1 MQSVESKA
9 QPQRLP
15 HPVRITEQVWP
26 EGTVPVVSIWCI
38 TYNHVNFIR
47 DAIEG
52 FLMQET
58 TFPVEIFIHDD
69 ASTDGTAEVIKEYAG
84 KYPQLFWTVF
94 QTENQWS
101 KGNKKILFDYL
112 AQQRGEFIALCEGDD
127 YWTSPHKLQKQWAL
141 LEAHPAS
148 FMVGG
153 FSLTLRDGLAEK
165 SNQDFLVGPLQTKA
179 SYSLKDLFHQGFH
192 TSTYFLRVAIA
203 EELETFAR
211 GGAFTNADTVIQM
224 LAAAKGDV
232 LFLDEV
238 VSRYRLHA
246 GGVWTGAIPH
256 RKVDDAQKTVKL
268 FDNYLGGKYSHE
280 LSTAAMDLA
289 ETISKELMADRRLGA
304 AFAVYGVTL
313 KNLFPRSL
321 GRLLA
326 WPLLLPLYRWPNL
339 MNKLTMKLA
348 LRSRVRQLGNSL
360 KRVGVTR

>member
-1 MQSVESKA
+1 MF
-9 QPQRLP
+9 
-15 HPVRITEQVWP
+15 
-26 EGTVPVVSIWCI
+26 CI
-38 TYNHVNFIR
+38 TYNHEKFIR

-69 ASTDGTAEVIKEYAG
+69 ASTDSTPDIVKEYAE
-84 KYPQLFWTVF
+84 KYSQLFWTVF

-101 KGNKKILFDYL
+101 KGNKKILFEYL

-127 YWTSPHKLQKQWAL
+127 YWTSQHKLQRQWAL
-141 LEAHPAS
+141 LKVHPTS
-148 FMVGG
+148 FMVGAYSMTVHG
-153 FSLTLRDGLAEK
+153 KVDAKGDGEV
-165 SNQDFLVGPLQTKA
+165 LVGPFPAKK
-179 SYSLKDLFHQGFH
+179 SYSLGEMFRQGFH
-192 TSTYFLRVAIA
+192 TSTYFLRLSVA
-203 EELETFAR
+203 EEAEVCSR
-211 GGAFTNADTVIQM
+211 GCSVVNGDTVIQI

-232 LFLDEV
+232 LLLDEV

-246 GGVWTGAIPH
+246 GGVWTGTKPH
-256 RKVDDAQKTVKL
+256 RKLDDAQKTVKL
-268 FDNYLGGKYSHE
+268 LDNYLGGKYSHD
-280 LSTAAMDLA
+280 LSTAAMDHA

-313 KNLFPRSL
+313 KNMFPRSL

-339 MNKLTMKLA
+339 INKLTMKLA
-348 LRSRVRQLGNSL
+348 LRSRVRQLGNIL